1 MKHYRFTQHIVSIS
15 NSRGSRIC
23 GICAKLLPFPSEV
36 NHELNKR
43 AQISYTIGVR
53 NQDLLTVGRRIRGV
67 GIRNRPHL
75 GDLELVEDVLKNFV
89 VLDHLVLRL
98 GVEVDLVHRH
108 RPRVRRVHQLARHRP
123 RRSLHE
129 THTQIKSPHQEPR
142 KKKSTPRAS
151 RNPTNNQPNQNPRGR
166 KSAIYLLDLGE
177 AELQGGVDP
186 RQDLV
191 PPHEVGPVH
200 HPDVARRHLLRRRE
214 PDHHHHGDRR
224 DRRREKPRRSRE
236 EEEEIGDEV
245 FECGG
250 GGGGGGGGGAG
261 LKGRRL
267 FHGRFCP
274 RVHGFNGWIV
284 GWGGGWTGG
293 SGRPLGRGG
302 GDVVISRGRG
312 EFEFLGGFAFRGCV
326 QGTAV
331 KELGMWF
338 LLAGI
343 ITDEWTQCR

>member
-142 KKKSTPRAS
+142 KK
-151 RNPTNNQPNQNPRGR
+151 NPRPAHQEIQQTTNR
-166 KSAIYLLDLGE
+166 IKT
-177 AELQGGVDP
+177 QGGGRVRFTSSTLERP
-186 RQDLV
+186 SCRVVLI
-191 PPHEVGPVH
+191 H
-200 HPDVARRHLLRRRE
+200 ARI
-214 PDHHHHGDRR
+214 
-224 DRRREKPRRSRE
+224 S
-236 EEEEIGDEV
+236 
-245 FECGG
+245 F
-250 GGGGGGGGGAG
+250 
-261 LKGRRL
+261 
-267 FHGRFCP
+267 
-274 RVHGFNGWIV
+274 
-284 GWGGGWTGG
+284 
-293 SGRPLGRGG
+293 RP
-302 GDVVISRGRG
+302 
-312 EFEFLGGFAFRGCV
+312 
-326 QGTAV
+326 T
-331 KELGMWF
+331 K
-338 LLAGI
+338 
-343 ITDEWTQCR
+343 